1 MSGIKLFFAGDFCSK
16 PSTSYITVQNELKE
30 IICNSDIS
38 VVNFEVP
45 LKPGKS
51 NLPKVH
57 YERFFQNDD
66 APSFLKSIGF
76 NLFAIA
82 NNHIFDWGNEGY
94 NRTKSELQDA
104 AFGAGTYDE
113 AYTVKVVEIHSKK

>member
-16 PSTSYITVQNELKE
+16 PSTTNITVEKELRN
-30 IICNSDIS
+30 IISNSDIS

-45 LKPGKS
+45 LKPHGD
-51 NLPKVH
+51 NFPKEN
-57 YERFFQNDD
+57 YERFYQNDD

-82 NNHIFDWGNEGY
+82 NNHLFDWGNEGY
-94 NRTKSELQDA
+94 RRIT
-104 AFGAGTYDE
+104 G
-113 AYTVKVVEIHSKK
+113 HSIWRR